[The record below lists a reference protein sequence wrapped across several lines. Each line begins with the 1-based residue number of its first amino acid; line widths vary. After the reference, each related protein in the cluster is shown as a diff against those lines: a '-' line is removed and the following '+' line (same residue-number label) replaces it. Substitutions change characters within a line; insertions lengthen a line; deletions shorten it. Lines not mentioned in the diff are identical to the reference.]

1 MASRFLQGKYHPKN
15 PHKYKGDINH
25 ITYRSSWEL
34 EMCEFLDRNQRVLQW
49 ASESIVIPY
58 RNLIDKKIHHYYP
71 DFYVEY
77 ISKNGEIIQE
87 VIEIKPLAQ
96 TKPPRKNSK
105 SKYLLFEKQTYITN
119 VCKWKAAQA
128 WCKEHNMQFRVITE
142 RSVFG

>member
-15 PHKYKGDINH
+15 PQKYKGDIND

-49 ASESIVIPY
+49 ASESIIIPY
-58 RNLIDKKIHHYYP
+58 LNIIDKKMHRYYP

-87 VIEIKPLAQ
+87 IIEVKPKAQ
-96 TKPPRKNSK
+96 TRPPRKNSN
-105 SKYLLFEKQTYITN
+105 SKYLLYEKQTYVKNI
-119 VCKWKAAQA
+119 CKWKAAQK
-128 WCKEHNMQFRVITE
+128 WCKEHNMQFRVLTE
-142 RSVFG
+142 ISIFK